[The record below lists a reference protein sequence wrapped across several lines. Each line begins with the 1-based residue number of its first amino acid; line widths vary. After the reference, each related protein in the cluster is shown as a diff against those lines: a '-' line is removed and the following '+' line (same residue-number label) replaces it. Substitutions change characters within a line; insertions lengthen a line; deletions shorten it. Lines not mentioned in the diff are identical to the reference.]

1 MSDNNTPSTA
11 TATAIAILNK
21 MEAETAAKSPLLA
34 NMVVAETLTPVV
46 SMVGAIFAAA
56 AAADAARQNDRHLLA
71 MEEERA
77 SAAHRRR
84 MEQVEYDRAVL
95 ELGERELEVG
105 EKTRRR
111 EENRDINGKSWSKPA
126 RPAAQKT
133 F

>member
-11 TATAIAILNK
+11 TQTAISILNK

-56 AAADAARQNDRHLLA
+56 AAADAAGQNDRHLLA

-84 MEQVEYDRAVL
+84 MEQLEYDTAVL
-95 ELGERELEVG
+95 ALGEKENQVA
-105 EKTRRR
+105 EKARKR
-111 EENRDINGKSWSKPA
+111 EEDRDINGKSWSKPA
-126 RPAAQKT
+126 GRAAQKT